1 VPQPDVSGQE
11 ITRLR
16 HCHVEGAGKVH
27 MKVADAPERDA
38 TRHHPLPRLLEER
51 TTFLLERCRA
61 RRVLHLGCLDWPI
74 QRERLANGTWLHGKL
89 TEVAAELVG
98 IDLAADAILEV
109 QSQGYGHN
117 IHRGDAEHLDEVAS
131 RFGRFDV
138 VVAGELIEHLNNP
151 GLFLESAK
159 AVLSP
164 DGRLL
169 ITTPNAFCLRR
180 FLRVPFGSESVH
192 RDHVSYYSH
201 ATLSTL
207 AQRFGYET
215 VHRASYRMPGTRPF
229 LAATAERVGVL
240 ISPNLGEGLLYELRL
255 RS

>member
-1 VPQPDVSGQE
+1 MK
-11 ITRLR
+11 
-16 HCHVEGAGKVH
+16 AGE
-27 MKVADAPERDA
+27 APERDA
-38 TRHHPLPRLLEER
+38 TRHHPLPRSLEER

-98 IDLAADAILEV
+98 IDLASEAISEV

-117 IHRGDAEHLDEVAS
+117 IHIGDAEHLDEVAS

-138 VVAGELIEHLNNP
+138 VVAGELIEHLNNA

-159 AVLSP
+159 TVLGP

-169 ITTPNAFCLRR
+169 I
-180 FLRVPFGSESVH
+180 
-192 RDHVSYYSH
+192 
-201 ATLSTL
+201 
-207 AQRFGYET
+207 
-215 VHRASYRMPGTRPF
+215 
-229 LAATAERVGVL
+229 
-240 ISPNLGEGLLYELRL
+240 
-255 RS
+255 

>member
-1 VPQPDVSGQE
+1 
-11 ITRLR
+11 
-16 HCHVEGAGKVH
+16 
-27 MKVADAPERDA
+27 MNVADAPEQDA
-38 TRHHPLPRLLEER
+38 TQHHPLPRLLEER
-51 TTFLLERCRA
+51 TTFLLKRCRG

-74 QRERLANGTWLHGKL
+74 QRERLARGTWLHSTL

-98 IDLAADAILEV
+98 IDLAADAISEV

-117 IHRGDAEHLDEVAS
+117 IHHGNAEHLDEVAS

-138 VVAGELIEHLNNP
+138 VVAGELIEHLNNA
-151 GLFLESAK
+151 GLFMESAK
-159 AVLSP
+159 DVLRP

-180 FLRVPFGSESVH
+180 FLRIPFGSESVH

-215 VHRASYRMPGTRPF
+215 VHRSSYRMPGTRPL